1 MSGSRKRLLPGM
13 RLVFTVVLAL
23 LVTSQRKTTSAM
35 SPVNLQPSPKGLTSA
50 SERNFTTN
58 TEDREPIK
66 LPASALSQNNFP
78 NPIPPRTPQP
88 PIQDPEPQPKPPVEL
103 NPTPT
108 PTAPGLSEIPGKIT
122 VKEFKFVGNTAFNDR
137 ELNQTVKELT
147 GKPISF
153 AELLQAEEIIKDLYT
168 AGCQGNASQPCYIN
182 SGAFIPA
189 SQTFSQDD
197 AVVTIQ
203 VVEGG
208 IENIEIT
215 GLSKLKPGYIRSR
228 IERGISQPLE
238 REKLLEQLQILQLD
252 PLIANISAELAAGT
266 RPENSVLELNVT
278 EADHFLTE
286 FFTDNARA
294 PSVGTWRR
302 GIRITEQN
310 LFGFGDRLGGEYVN
324 TDGSNAIDLN
334 YSIPVTARN
343 TTVDIRGGVTSTE
356 VVEKPFDRADIIGD
370 SFNFEFGVRQ
380 PVYRTPT
387 TEIAVGLSGTRQ
399 ESNIEVGGRNNPL
412 SPGADENGET
422 RVSALRFNQEYTK
435 RTLQDVFA
443 LRSQFNL
450 GLDILDSSVNED
462 PIPDSRFFAWRG
474 QGQYVRRLGQNNLL
488 VVRSDLQFATSSLV
502 PLEQFSVGGI
512 QSVRGYRQD
521 ALLTDN
527 GFFSSAEVRFPVY
540 QSASR
545 QNSLSLAPFLDLG
558 VGWND
563 NSDNDPEENFLFGL
577 GLGLQ
582 WQMADKLNARLDY
595 GIPLTDVED
604 NDNTLQEDG
613 IYFSVNYT
621 PF

>member
-1 MSGSRKRLLPGM
+1 MSRTRLLPG
-13 RLVFTVVLAL
+13 VKTIFTAALAL
-23 LVTSQRKTTSAM
+23 FAISQHKAILATNPDKEQYKDRADLV
-35 SPVNLQPSPKGLTSA
+35 LTQA
-50 SERNFTTN
+50 
-58 TEDREPIK
+58 D
-66 LPASALSQNNFP
+66 FP

-88 PIQDPEPQPKPPVEL
+88 SIPNPQPRSTPPVEL
-103 NPTPT
+103 NPPS
-108 PTAPGLSEIPGKIT
+108 APAVPELPAIPGDIT
-122 VKEFKFVGNTAFNDR
+122 VKEFKFEGNTAFSDA
-137 ELNQTVKELT
+137 ELEQAVKELI

-153 AELLQAEEIIKDLYT
+153 AELLQAEEIIKEKYT
-168 AGCQGNASQPCYIN
+168 AGCQGNLTLPCYIN

-189 SQTFSQDD
+189 NQTLSQDD
-197 AVVTIQ
+197 AVVTVR

-208 IENIEIT
+208 ISKIEIT
-215 GLSKLKPGYIRSR
+215 GLERLKPSYVRSR
-228 IERGISQPLE
+228 IQQGISLPLE

-278 EADHFLTE
+278 EADHFATE

-302 GIRITEQN
+302 GVRITEQN
-310 LFGFGDRLGGEYVN
+310 LLGFGDRLGGEYVN
-324 TDGSNAIDLN
+324 TDGSNAVDLN
-334 YSIPVTARN
+334 YSVPITARN
-343 TTVDIRGGVTSTE
+343 TTVNLRGGVTSTE
-356 VVEKPFDRADIIGD
+356 VVEEPFDRADIVGD

-387 TEIAVGLSGTRQ
+387 TEIAIGLSGTRQ

-412 SPGADENGET
+412 SPGSDENGET
-422 RVSALRFNQEYTK
+422 RISALRFNQEYTK

-443 LRSQFNL
+443 LRSQFNV
-450 GLDILDSSVNED
+450 GLDILDSSINED
-462 PIPDSRFFAWRG
+462 PEPDSRFFGWRG
-474 QGQYVRRLGQNNLL
+474 QGQYVKRLGQNNLL
-488 VVRSDLQFATSSLV
+488 LVRSDLQFATTNLV
-502 PLEQFSVGGI
+502 PLEQFSVGGV

-527 GFFSSAEVRFPVY
+527 GFFSSAELRFPVY
-540 QSASR
+540 QTASR
-545 QNSLSLAPFLDLG
+545 QSSLSIAPFLDLG

-563 NSDNDPEENFLFGL
+563 NSDNNPEDNTLLGL

-582 WQMADKLNARLDY
+582 WQTGDRLNARFDY
-595 GIPLTDVED
+595 GIPLIDVED

-613 IYFSVNYT
+613 IYFSVDYS

>member
-1 MSGSRKRLLPGM
+1 MSGSKLSKNWLTFALTLGLLLVSHQTVSAKSVNDLDSAKSNIIHKNNRLKTKLLPQ
-13 RLVFTVVLAL
+13 V
-23 LVTSQRKTTSAM
+23 
-35 SPVNLQPSPKGLTSA
+35 
-50 SERNFTTN
+50 
-58 TEDREPIK
+58 
-66 LPASALSQNNFP
+66 LSQTTFP
-78 NPIPPRTPQP
+78 NPIPPRTPEP
-88 PIQDPEPQPKPPVEL
+88 PIEDPQPQPQPPVEL
-103 NPTPT
+103 EPAPTPT
-108 PTAPGLSEIPGKIT
+108 PPGLSEIPGTIT
-122 VKEFKFVGNTAFNDR
+122 VREFQFVGNTAFSNE
-137 ELNQTVKELT
+137 ELKEVLKDFT

-153 AELLQAEEIIKDLYT
+153 AELLQAEEIIKNLYT
-168 AGCQGNASQPCYIN
+168 AGCQGNSDRPCYIN

-189 SQTFSQDD
+189 NQTFTQDN

-215 GLSKLKPGYIRSR
+215 GLKKLDPGYVRSR
-228 IERGISQPLE
+228 IQQGVSQPLE

-266 RPENSVLELNVT
+266 RPENSILELNVI
-278 EADHFLTE
+278 EADPFFTE

-294 PSVGTWRR
+294 PSVGSWRR
-302 GIRITEQN
+302 GIRFSEGN
-310 LFGFGDRLGGEYVN
+310 LLGFGDRLGGEYVN
-324 TDGSNAIDLN
+324 TEGSNAVDLS
-334 YSIPVTARN
+334 YSVPITASN
-343 TTVDIRGGVTSTE
+343 TTIDIRGGVTSTE
-356 VVEKPFDRADIIGD
+356 VVEEPFDRAEILGD

-399 ESNIEVGGRNNPL
+399 ESNTEVLGQNFDL

-422 RVSALRFNQEYTK
+422 IISALRFSQDYTR

-443 LRSQFNL
+443 LRSQFNI
-450 GLDILDSSVNED
+450 GLDVLESSINED
-462 PIPDSRFFAWRG
+462 PEPDSRFFAWRG

-488 VVRSDLQFATSSLV
+488 LVRSDLQLATTNLV

-527 GFFSSAEVRFPVY
+527 GFFTSAEVRFPVY
-540 QSASR
+540 QTPARAS
-545 QNSLSLAPFLDLG
+545 SLSIVPFFDFG
-558 VGWND
+558 IGWND
-563 NSDNDPEENFLFGL
+563 DSDNNPEDNTLLGI

-582 WQMADKLNARLDY
+582 WQTGDSFNARLDY
-595 GIPLTDVED
+595 GIPLTDVEN

-613 IYFSVNYT
+613 IYFSVNYS